1 MLHSIGEAAGLTPT
15 LARLLADG
23 MRSDDTALPFQAPKS
38 MLNVPLSGARRFAAQ
53 SWSFQRMRAV
63 GKAHGATLNDVLL
76 AMCSGA
82 LRRYLLDADA
92 LPAESLVAAIPV
104 ALPVDRDTDGGNA
117 VTMVLCSLA
126 TDIDDPH
133 ERLRRIH
140 TSMLAAKNVMAGR
153 SALQISLFGLATAT
167 GPAAANLLPGF
178 AGRARPAYNLV
189 ISNVP
194 GPRSTL
200 YWNGARAVGW
210 YPVSIPTEGN
220 AVNIT
225 VVSYADN
232 IEFGL
237 IGCRRSIPHLQRLL
251 DDLEHSL
258 RELES
263 APASSL
269 QGQKT
274 SDRNSK
280 GYVTV
285 AILDR
290 FRLDDRVA
298 VVTGASSGLGVAFA
312 RAFAEAGADVVL
324 AARRPDRLQQTAACV
339 RAAGRSALCVPTD
352 IADPAQV
359 QHMVEAAMAQFG
371 KIDILINN
379 AGIGTAIPATR
390 EAPEQFRQVIDVNL
404 NGAYWAAQACARVM
418 RPGSTIVNISSVLG
432 LTTASLPQA
441 AYSASKA
448 GLIGLTR
455 DLAQQWGTRKGIRVN
470 ALAPG
475 FFESEM
481 TDEYPDGYLDRMTPR
496 MVLGRIGNPDELAA
510 SAIWLA
516 SDASGYVTGQTVA
529 VDGGI
534 TIT

>member
-1 MLHSIGEAAGLTPT
+1 MT
-15 LARLLADG
+15 
-23 MRSDDTALPFQAPKS
+23 
-38 MLNVPLSGARRFAAQ
+38 
-53 SWSFQRMRAV
+53 
-63 GKAHGATLNDVLL
+63 
-76 AMCSGA
+76 
-82 LRRYLLDADA
+82 
-92 LPAESLVAAIPV
+92 
-104 ALPVDRDTDGGNA
+104 
-117 VTMVLCSLA
+117 
-126 TDIDDPH
+126 
-133 ERLRRIH
+133 
-140 TSMLAAKNVMAGR
+140 
-153 SALQISLFGLATAT
+153 
-167 GPAAANLLPGF
+167 
-178 AGRARPAYNLV
+178 
-189 ISNVP
+189 
-194 GPRSTL
+194 
-200 YWNGARAVGW
+200 
-210 YPVSIPTEGN
+210 
-220 AVNIT
+220 
-225 VVSYADN
+225 
-232 IEFGL
+232 
-237 IGCRRSIPHLQRLL
+237 
-251 DDLEHSL
+251 
-258 RELES
+258 
-263 APASSL
+263 
-269 QGQKT
+269 
-274 SDRNSK
+274 
-280 GYVTV
+280 
-285 AILDR
+285 ILDR

-324 AARRPDRLQQTAACV
+324 AARRPDRLQQTAAMV

-371 KIDILINN
+371 KIDTLINN
-379 AGIGTAIPATR
+379 AGVGTAIPATR
-390 EAPEQFRQVIDVNL
+390 ETPEQFRQVIDVNL

-418 RPGSTIVNISSVLG
+418 RPGSTIVNISSALG
-432 LTTASLPQA
+432 LTTARLPQA